1 MQSMSN
7 ERRSGNT
14 ANQYI
19 VMKNFQDQATL

>member
-1 MQSMSN
+1 MSN